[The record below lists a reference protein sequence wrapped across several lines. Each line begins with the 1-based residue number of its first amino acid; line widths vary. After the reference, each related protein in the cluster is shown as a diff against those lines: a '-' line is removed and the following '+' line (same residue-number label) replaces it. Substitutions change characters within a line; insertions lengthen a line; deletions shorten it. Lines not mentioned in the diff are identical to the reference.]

1 MTATETPVE
10 RPVEFVQSLPDE
22 QKRSVLFAL
31 LREFYAVNGDLAA
44 IPLREGDTDLGYLVR
59 PNSPEAAR
67 HEHLRQMRLV
77 PPSVD
82 YDDMVRQ
89 MPPELAAAIEKPVP
103 ENLDWDDVVSRDEL
117 RKIRQEVLSRTA
129 R

>member
-10 RPVEFVQSLPDE
+10 RPVEFVQSLPEARRRDIF
-22 QKRSVLFAL
+22 FAL
-31 LREFYAVNGDLAA
+31 LREFYAANGDLAA

-59 PNSPEAAR
+59 PDSAEAAR

-77 PPSVD
+77 PSSVD
-82 YDDMVRQ
+82 YNDMVRQ
-89 MPPELAAAIEKPVP
+89 MPPALAASLDKPIP
-103 ENLDWDDVVSRDEL
+103 ADLDWDDVLSRDEL
-117 RKIRQEVLSRTA
+117 RKLRQEVLSRTA

>member
-1 MTATETPVE
+1 MTATETPAE
-10 RPVEFVQSLPDE
+10 RPVEFVQSLPEE

-31 LREFYAVNGDLAA
+31 LREVYAVHGDFAA
-44 IPLREGDTDLGYLVR
+44 IPLRDGDTDLGYLVR
-59 PNSPEAAR
+59 SNSSEATR
-67 HEHLRQMRLV
+67 LEHLRQMRLV

-89 MPPELAAAIEKPVP
+89 MPPELAAALEKPIP
-103 ENLDWDDVVSRDEL
+103 EDLDCDDVLSRDEL